1 MEPKTITKPK
11 MIMPVV
17 AFAAITA
24 MVVMW
29 AACPAGAR
37 LDERILEGAPYV
49 TPAHVVAAADQSLYE
64 IKPGDTLSGI
74 AREKGISLEFLAAAN
89 NLADPDD
96 IRAGQ
101 LIKVPADSISHRI
114 QPGETLLSIAGMYQ
128 VDVNALASRNELS
141 DINSIIAGRQ
151 LLIPRG
157 AAGHEAALPVA
168 GPQVRRLAWPLVGA
182 ITSPF
187 GTRDGRP
194 HEGIDIAAEEN
205 TPMRAA
211 AAGKVVFAGP
221 RGTYGL
227 AVIID
232 HGNGLR
238 TLYAHCSK
246 LLVTE
251 GSVVDTNTIIA
262 LAGSTGRSTGP
273 HLHLEVLQNGVPL
286 DPLNWLARES
296 YYS

>member
-1 MEPKTITKPK
+1 MKHKTILG
-11 MIMPVV
+11 VV
-17 AFAAITA
+17 AFSVITA
-24 MVVMW
+24 LAILW
-29 AACPAGAR
+29 AECPAGAR
-37 LDERILEGAPYV
+37 LDERILEGAPYT
-49 TPAHVVAAADQSLYE
+49 TPPPVVAAATQSLYE
-64 IKPGDTLSGI
+64 IKTGDTLCDI
-74 AREKGISLEFLAAAN
+74 ARGKGVSVEALAKAN
-89 NLADPDD
+89 DLADPDN
-96 IRAGQ
+96 ILAGQ
-101 LIKVPADSISHRI
+101 FIRVPADNVVHQI
-114 QPGETLLSIAGMYQ
+114 QPGETLLSIAGLYN

-141 DINSIIAGRQ
+141 DVNNIIAGRQ

-157 AAGHEAALPVA
+157 ATSQEATLPVA
-168 GPQVRRLAWPLVGA
+168 GSQVRQLAWPLLGT

-187 GTRDGRP
+187 GARDGSP

-211 AAGKVVFAGP
+211 APGKVVFAGP

-238 TLYAHCSK
+238 TLYAHCAK

-286 DPLNWLARES
+286 DPLNWLERRS

>member
-1 MEPKTITKPK
+1 MKHKN
-11 MIMPVV
+11 IMVVV
-17 AFAAITA
+17 AFATITVLAIL
-24 MVVMW
+24 W
-29 AACPAGAR
+29 AVCPAGAR
-37 LDERILEGAPYV
+37 LDERILEGVPYI
-49 TPAHVVAAADQSLYE
+49 TPPPVVAAATQSIYE
-64 IKPGDTLSGI
+64 IKTGDTLYDI
-74 AREKGISLEFLAAAN
+74 ARGKGVSVEALAAAN
-89 NLADPDD
+89 DLADPDN

-101 LIKVPADSISHRI
+101 LIKVPADSVVHQI
-114 QPGETLLSIAGMYQ
+114 QSGETLLGIAGLYK

-141 DINSIIAGRQ
+141 DVNNIIAGRQ

-157 AAGHEAALPVA
+157 ATNQETVLPVT
-168 GPQVRRLAWPLVGA
+168 GSKVRQLAWPLLGT

-187 GTRDGRP
+187 GTRDGKP

-205 TPMRAA
+205 TPMRTAA
-211 AAGKVVFAGP
+211 PGKVVFAGP

-238 TLYAHCSK
+238 TLYAHCAK

-251 GSVVDTNTIIA
+251 GNVVDTNTIIA
-262 LAGSTGRSTGP
+262 LAGSTGHSTGP

-286 DPLNWLARES
+286 DPLTWLARGS

>member
-1 MEPKTITKPK
+1 MKHKNI
-11 MIMPVV
+11 IMMLV
-17 AFAAITA
+17 ASAAITLLA
-24 MVVMW
+24 VLWTV
-29 AACPAGAR
+29 CPAGAR

-49 TPAHVVAAADQSLYE
+49 TPPPAVTAATQSIYE
-64 IKPGDTLSGI
+64 VKPGDTLSGI
-74 AREKGISLEFLAAAN
+74 ARGKRMSVQALAAAN
-89 NLADPDD
+89 GLADPDS

-101 LIKVPADSISHRI
+101 LIKMPADDSIVHQI
-114 QPGETLLSIAGMYQ
+114 QTGETLLSIAKQYK
-128 VDVNALASRNELS
+128 VDVNALASRNGLP
-141 DINSIIAGRQ
+141 DVNSIVAGRQ
-151 LLIPRG
+151 LVIPRG
-157 AAGHEAALPVA
+157 AISQETALPVA
-168 GPQVRRLAWPLVGA
+168 GSLIKQLAWPLLGT

-187 GTRDGRP
+187 GTRDGKP

-211 AAGKVVFAGP
+211 ASGRVVFAGP

-238 TLYAHCSK
+238 TLYGHCAK
-246 LLVTE
+246 LLVNE
-251 GSVVDTNTIIA
+251 GSIVDTNTIIA
-262 LAGSTGRSTGP
+262 LVGSTGRSTGP

-286 DPLNWLARES
+286 DPMMWLGRGS

>member
-1 MEPKTITKPK
+1 VKFVKLKILVTVIA
-11 MIMPVV
+11 V
-17 AFAAITA
+17 AATMAPA
-24 MVVMW
+24 VLWV
-29 AACPAGAR
+29 AGPAGAR
-37 LDERILEGAPYV
+37 LDERILEEAPYV
-49 TPAHVVAAADQSLYE
+49 APPPVIAAAPQSIYE
-64 IKPGDTLSGI
+64 IKPGDTLSCI
-74 AREKGISLEFLAAAN
+74 ARESGVSVEALAAAN
-89 NLADPDD
+89 GLVDLDN

-101 LIKVPADSISHRI
+101 LIKVPADIVTHLIR
-114 QPGETLLSIAGMYQ
+114 PGETLLGIAGLYQ
-128 VDVNALASRNELS
+128 VDVSVLASRNRLS
-141 DINSIIAGRQ
+141 DINNIIAGRQ

-157 AAGHEAALPVA
+157 TAGQAAALSVA
-168 GPQVRRLAWPLVGA
+168 GPQARRLAWPLLGA

-194 HEGIDIAAEEN
+194 HEGVDIAAEEN

-211 AAGKVVFAGP
+211 AAGRVVFAGP

-227 AVIID
+227 TVIID

-238 TLYAHCSK
+238 TLYAHCAK

-251 GSVVDTNTIIA
+251 GDAVDTNTIIA

-273 HLHLEVLQNGVPL
+273 HLHLEVLQNGVPF
-286 DPLNWLARES
+286 DPLTWLARES

>member
-1 MEPKTITKPK
+1 MKRKTILG
-11 MIMPVV
+11 VV
-17 AFAAITA
+17 ALAAVTVLAIL
-24 MVVMW
+24 W
-29 AACPAGAR
+29 AKCPAGAR
-37 LDERILEGAPYV
+37 LDERILEGSPYV
-49 TPAHVVAAADQSLYE
+49 TPPPVVAAATQNLYE
-64 IKPGDTLSGI
+64 IKTGDTLSGI
-74 AREKGISLEFLAAAN
+74 ARGKGVSVEALTKVN
-89 NLADPDD
+89 DLADPDR
-96 IRAGQ
+96 ILAGQ
-101 LIKVPADSISHRI
+101 LIKVPADNFVHRI
-114 QPGETLLSIAGMYQ
+114 QTGETLLSIAELYN

-141 DINSIIAGRQ
+141 DANSIIAGRQ

-157 AAGHEAALPVA
+157 ATSWAATLPVA
-168 GPQVRRLAWPLVGA
+168 GSQVRQLAWPLLGT

-187 GTRDGRP
+187 GTREGAP

-211 AAGKVVFAGP
+211 ASGKVVFAGP

-238 TLYAHCSK
+238 TLYAHCAK

-251 GSVVDTNTIIA
+251 GDVVDTSTIIA
-262 LAGSTGRSTGP
+262 LAGSTGHSTGP
-273 HLHLEVLQNGVPL
+273 HLHLEVLQNGVPT
-286 DPLNWLARES
+286 DPLTWLARGS